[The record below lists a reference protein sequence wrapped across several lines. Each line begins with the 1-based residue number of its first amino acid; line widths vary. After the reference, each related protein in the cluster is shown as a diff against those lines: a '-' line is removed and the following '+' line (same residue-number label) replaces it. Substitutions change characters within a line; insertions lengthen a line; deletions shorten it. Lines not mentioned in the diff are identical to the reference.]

1 MRDDQGGKRLRQN
14 KKANQKVGRR
24 RRMLLA
30 SLLICVGV
38 LVSLSLGALAQQPP
52 PAVPCGS
59 TPPAP
64 APSTPVTP
72 EPKPPSVPPELTPVP
87 PGTRRSR
94 LGSPEI
100 PFPHPRQ
107 GGHPRNGAQRLP
119 LTSLSLPP
127 SGRQ

>member
-72 EPKPPSVPPELTPVP
+72 EAKPPSPQSPR
-87 PGTRRSR
+87 GTRRSR